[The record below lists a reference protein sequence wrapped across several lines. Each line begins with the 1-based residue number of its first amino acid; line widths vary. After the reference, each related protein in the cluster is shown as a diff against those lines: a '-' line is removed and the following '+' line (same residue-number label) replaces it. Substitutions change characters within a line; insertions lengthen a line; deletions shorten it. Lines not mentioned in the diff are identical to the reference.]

1 MGKDRVLESSKYV
14 VWLIKGLEGEQKK
27 KEERGRQRQ
36 REKEE
41 NFGKITCSPE
51 FLSLKYTEFLLSRKY
66 LLKKRH
72 VTALRIGGLTLPN
85 VS

>member
-36 REKEE
+36 RKKKIL
-41 NFGKITCSPE
+41 GRITCSPE